1 MRFKKNL
8 SADAAL
14 LLTTVV
20 WGSTFVIAKDVLE
33 VWSPLVYLTAR
44 FTLAAFVLALLFP
57 KLVMRARMVEW
68 RAGIMLGALVAV
80 GYMVQSVG
88 QIYTS
93 PAKSAFITGL
103 TTPLVPI
110 VAFLILR
117 VRPSAENLAGV
128 LLASIGGALML
139 MPSSTEKINFGDAVT
154 LACTILFAAHIVLL
168 SVFARKFNVKQLTAL
183 QIISGALLLC
193 VMLVALKAHVLF
205 WGEANSAAWIVRE
218 TVLPEM
224 TARHVWQIV
233 YLAIAATV
241 GTFLLWTWGQSR
253 LSATHAAIIFS
264 LEPVFATAFA
274 VLVRGRGEM
283 FGGWRAVIGA
293 LLILTGVLVSELRFG
308 AQRRRTENERQRT
321 GEDNEDDRASEL
333 ETV

>member
-1 MRFKKNL
+1 MRLKKNL
-8 SADAAL
+8 SADGAL
-14 LLTTVV
+14 LLTTIV

-44 FTLAAFVLALLFP
+44 FGLAAVVLWLLFP
-57 KLVMRARMVEW
+57 KLVMRAGVVEW
-68 RAGIMLGALVAV
+68 RAGAVLGALVAV
-80 GYMVQSVG
+80 GYTVQSVG

-103 TTPLVPI
+103 TTPLVPF
-110 VAFLILR
+110 VAFLVLR

-128 LLASIGGALML
+128 MLASIGGALML
-139 MPSSTEKINFGDAVT
+139 MPSSTESINYGDAVT
-154 LACTILFAAHIVLL
+154 LACTLLFAAHIVLL
-168 SVFARKFNVKQLTAL
+168 GVFARKFNVKQLTAL
-183 QIISGALLLC
+183 QIISGAVLLC
-193 VMLVALKAHVLF
+193 VMLFALKLHVMF

-218 TVLPEM
+218 TKLPEM
-224 TARHVWQIV
+224 TLRHVGQIV
-233 YLAIAATV
+233 YLATAATV

-274 VLVRGRGEM
+274 VLLRGRGEM
-283 FGGWRAVIGA
+283 IGGWRAFIGA
-293 LLILTGVLVSELRFG
+293 SLILTGVLVSELRFG
-308 AQRRRTENERQRT
+308 KQRRRDAKNEQRRVE
-321 GEDNEDDRASEL
+321 EDEEQASEL